1 MKFSDLFFEEDEKQ
15 FDSRYDFIDKIVK
28 PKTSRTPWIFN
39 HFRKL
44 LRC

>member
-28 PKTSRTPWIFN
+28 PKTSRTLGFLIIL
-39 HFRKL
+39 KSVL
-44 LRC
+44 KQ